1 MAKPPPSDTHAFT
14 PNDVS
19 QFSLCV
25 YKVLKQVHPMMELS
39 VGAQLLLGN
48 LSACILT
55 RAAEVGLELRVEMTP
70 ALVVRNFLDNCGE
83 IVKHAVSECTK
94 AITKRNMYLAEP
106 ERLRRR
112 GMTVGAT
119 AGLQFPVEVLLGAA
133 ARHGDERLELFQDES
148 FAVGLGATAEYLLAE
163 VLELSGNRAR
173 GTIRVEHVSA
183 AVRADEELC
192 RAMPALGLMRGVTP
206 EEAVDR
212 FFDPF
217 SPALMEAFTIGSGT
231 AARPALSQPEG
242 VAAAASQ
249 WAAPLGETP
258 ASVEAEM
265 SRAGVDG
272 VVVVGWQVSRFDNT
286 PLLAADWVAPP
297 AYEQSDSDDDV
308 PASEKGFF
316 QIAYAYQHYEQS
328 FVYAD
333 IEMRGKGDQ
342 GTLAFRVEL
351 GYDALL
357 RDFEDGVRN
366 TVFATVF
373 DAKAN
378 GVVIAGGYAR
388 EDAGPRIVLAP
399 TAPAAV
405 DKDKLEQTCAALG
418 EACFGVWS

>member
-231 AARPALSQPEG
+231 AARFTRSETREP
-242 VAAAASQ
+242 

-258 ASVEAEM
+258 AAVHTTM
-265 SRAGVDG
+265 SRVGVDG
-272 VVVVGWQVSRFDNT
+272 VVVVGWRVSHFGST

-297 AYEQSDSDDDV
+297 IGQTSDGDEAPDSERGLFGLAYPCQYYEQRLV
-308 PASEKGFF
+308 
-316 QIAYAYQHYEQS
+316 H
-328 FVYAD
+328 AD
-333 IEMRGKGDQ
+333 IEMRGKDGQ
-342 GTLAFRVEL
+342 SALTFRVEL
-351 GYDALL
+351 GYDAVLS
-357 RDFEDGVRN
+357 RFEPGVRDS
-366 TVFATVF
+366 VFATVF
-373 DAKAN
+373 DANAG
-378 GVVIAGGYAR
+378 GVVVAGGYSR
-388 EDAGPRIVLAP
+388 EGAGPRIVLAP
-399 TAPAAV
+399 TAPAAL
-405 DKDKLEQTCAALG
+405 DKDKLEQACAALG
-418 EACFGVWS
+418 QACFDVWS